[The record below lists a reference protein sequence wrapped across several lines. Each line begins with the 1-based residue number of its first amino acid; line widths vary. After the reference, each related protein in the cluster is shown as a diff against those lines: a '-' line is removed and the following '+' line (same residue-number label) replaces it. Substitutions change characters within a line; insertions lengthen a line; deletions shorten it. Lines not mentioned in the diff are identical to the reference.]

1 MKVLRLFCVFM
12 SAFVLLLQSGCS
24 VEEMEELLG
33 LNVPRE
39 ALFVLSFHRPIAYP
53 RGNLQ
58 SELLIRMPDGSSKFV
73 ERYPDMS
80 SHHIVEITAK
90 PVAGNPGF
98 YRLQIRPNQKGR
110 AMWMQMTA
118 QYQHEPA
125 IILLDGVYLGEFRS
139 SQLTNEASTWV
150 ELPLDI
156 DGARA
161 LNIVKYAN
169 DNYRFFN
176 GGSRE
181 DKNDILSDFSNR

>member
-1 MKVLRLFCVFM
+1 MKFFRTLFTLL
-12 SAFVLLLQSGCS
+12 SAAALLLFNGCTL
-24 VEEMEELLG
+24 EEIEDFLG
-33 LNVPRE
+33 TNMPSE

-58 SELLIRMPDGSSKFV
+58 SELLVRMPDGTTKFV
-73 ERYPDMS
+73 ERYPQMS
-80 SHHIVEITAK
+80 SHHIVEISAK
-90 PVAGNPGF
+90 PVIGNPGF